1 MQTENPCD
9 IMDLLI
15 GYQTCSGAPINRA
28 EALCVLLLPPLDK
41 VPEEGKYFGLTETT
55 TQPI

>member
-1 MQTENPCD
+1 
-9 IMDLLI
+9 MDLLI